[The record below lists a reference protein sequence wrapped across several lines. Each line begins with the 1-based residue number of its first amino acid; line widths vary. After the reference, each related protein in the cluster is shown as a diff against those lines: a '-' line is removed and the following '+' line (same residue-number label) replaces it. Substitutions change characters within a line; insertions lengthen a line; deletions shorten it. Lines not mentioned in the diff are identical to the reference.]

1 MINNAVET
9 AKKKAGLLNL
19 FFLEYEIKNK
29 PQHTIKIP
37 INPAKLIFDVKNKI
51 LIIAINNDEPPL
63 EIG

>member
-1 MINNAVET
+1 MQLKQL
-9 AKKKAGLLNL
+9 KKKAGLLNV

-37 INPAKLIFDVKNKI
+37 INPSKLIVDVKNNI

-63 EIG
+63 AIG